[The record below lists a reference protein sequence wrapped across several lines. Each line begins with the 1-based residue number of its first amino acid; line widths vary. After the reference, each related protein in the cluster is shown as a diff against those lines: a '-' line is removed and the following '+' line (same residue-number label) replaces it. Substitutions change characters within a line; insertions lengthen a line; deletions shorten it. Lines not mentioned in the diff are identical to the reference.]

1 MADKT
6 LQATIKLR
14 DEMTKVLSDINKNLS
29 DFQDEITLANDSL
42 NDTEKA
48 LGGTKNGFDD
58 FGECTDR
65 AADGVKI
72 FNDTLNGMA
81 LQEVGSKITELGKK
95 MIDVVGQVID
105 TSSELNAEIA
115 QQEFIYSNLD
125 KTVQRAID
133 NGSKQARTLG
143 MTNQQYKNIATGIDS
158 YYKNMGLAN
167 NEIAKMSSKTM
178 TLASDMAAMVDV
190 PVEEAARDFKSAMM
204 GNYEALDKYNIN
216 ISAACLENSK
226 YVKSLGKSWNQLS
239 DNEKLMAVYNE
250 AMRQSSDYTG
260 LGAQEA
266 TEFAAQWRLLKQD
279 VKEATYELGNGLL
292 PVLAPMVQSIGEAA
306 RAVGEWAKEHPKLAQ
321 VLMIV
326 IASVGALLLVGG
338 SLLTFLGM
346 ATVAIGAVSAAGGIM
361 AVVFSPITL
370 TILAVA
376 AAMGILVGA
385 GVSLYNNW
393 DMVCQK
399 ATELKNWVIDQF
411 NILRNQCTDAINIM
425 NDSISNAWDS
435 IVEKFQ
441 TSVESATSWWNNLTS
456 TISNNPI
463 KAVVD
468 FVKPAFTGSNSHAY
482 GLNKVPYD
490 GYTAKLHQGERV
502 LTASE
507 ARRQDNNSGNGVTIA
522 KIADTVIIREEAD
535 INKIANEFARK
546 LKSAQLTQA

>member
-6 LQATIKLR
+6 LQATIKLK

-48 LGGTKNGFDD
+48 LGGTKSGFDD

-65 AADGVKI
+65 ATDGVKT
-72 FNDTLNGMA
+72 FSDTLNGIA
-81 LQEVGSKITELGKK
+81 LQELGSKFTESGKK
-95 MIDVVGQVID
+95 IISAINEIVGVTRD
-105 TSSELNAEIA
+105 WEAEVS
-115 QQEFIYSNLD
+115 QQEFMYNNFDSST
-125 KTVQRAID
+125 KKVID
-133 NGSKQARTLG
+133 SLAKESEVLALTE
-143 MTNQQYKNIATGIDS
+143 QQYENNATAVAAFYRSAGQTTKTINEMLPSTMQLVNDMSAFADVNIDTA
-158 YYKNMGLAN
+158 
-167 NEIAKMSSKTM
+167 MS
-178 TLASDMAAMVDV
+178 
-190 PVEEAARDFKSAMM
+190 DFKSALV
-204 GNYEALDKYNIN
+204 GNFNALDKYGVAVNVATIN
-216 ISAACLENSK
+216 VSDYAKE
-226 YVKSLGKSWNQLS
+226 LGKNWDEMSLAEKQQAIL
-239 DNEKLMAVYNE
+239 NET
-250 AMRQSSDYTG
+250 MRQSSDYYG
-260 LGAQEA
+260 LAQQEA
-266 TEFAAQWRLLKQD
+266 SEYGKQSD
-279 VKEATYELGNGLL
+279 YMNQTIKEATSAIGNSLL
-292 PVLAPMVQSIGEAA
+292 PVLVPLVQWVANVA
-306 RAVGEWAKEHPKLAQ
+306 KHVATWAQENPKLAQ
-321 VLMIV
+321 TIMIIV
-326 IASVGALLLVGG
+326 ASVGALLFVGG

-346 ATVAIGAVSAAGGIM
+346 AAVAIGAISTAGGIM

-385 GVSLYNNW
+385 GVWLYNNW